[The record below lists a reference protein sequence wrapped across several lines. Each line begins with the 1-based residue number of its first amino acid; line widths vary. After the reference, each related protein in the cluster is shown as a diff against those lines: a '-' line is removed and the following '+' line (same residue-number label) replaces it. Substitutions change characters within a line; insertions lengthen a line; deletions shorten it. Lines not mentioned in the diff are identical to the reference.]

1 MKNQKQFLIGV
12 IALAILIPQITFA
25 AWWNPFSWKIFNRPQ
40 QSVPVVEV
48 PIEKVEPTIEVQS
61 EPVSDKKSTV
71 PKTIPVNNTNNQPVE
86 IEKLKKEI
94 EVLKQKIGQYNQATV
109 TVPNIVPVVVK
120 PTPTVLPP
128 TAQQLGT
135 LLKMCGEVPEACKD
149 PKLLSGYMSNIS
161 FRVLVDAQ
169 VEKYNQAKSA
179 QQQEAISAQKKQLGC
194 LSEPTPPELRT
205 LSPEEQKRIREVK
218 CGATTPTS
226 NLEYKLYQEQRY
238 QECVNKN
245 PTSYTWYCQ
254 KPIFY

>member
-48 PIEKVEPTIEVQS
+48 PIEKV
-61 EPVSDKKSTV
+61 
-71 PKTIPVNNTNNQPVE
+71 
-86 IEKLKKEI
+86 KKEI

-226 NLEYKLYQEQRY
+226 NIEYKLYQEQRY